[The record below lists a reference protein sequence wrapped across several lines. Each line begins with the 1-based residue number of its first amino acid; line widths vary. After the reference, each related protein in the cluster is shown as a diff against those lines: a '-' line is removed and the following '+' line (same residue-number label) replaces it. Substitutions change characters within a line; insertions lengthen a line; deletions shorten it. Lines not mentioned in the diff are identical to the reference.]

1 MSAAQGGGAEKLFAK
16 RPLCTAAYF
25 YAQQTAT
32 QPRSTVQAAVYKTAA
47 FVRAVPENCLHQ
59 MNGKIIIDNGYRKV
73 IIAVCSIVIFGITQ
87 IQLAERALGIIS

>member
-25 YAQQTAT
+25 T